1 MRYALLIVIC
11 IVSCLSVV
19 FDSVSF
25 AQKKSIPISGQT
37 RKGMRVTVLSLS
49 RTNEWRS
56 KTPTESGDP
65 LVIKA
70 KAGQEIVVVRV
81 KITVMKETEAIGFS
95 PVNLHDVEGN
105 KVGPLA
111 LFWKGGKFRRGHTT
125 IEEILFRAPNGTRFK
140 VFEAEDLQLNIEKLE
155 E

>member
-1 MRYALLIVIC
+1 MRYAFLIVTC
-11 IVSCLSVV
+11 IACFSVG
-19 FDSVSF
+19 FDSVTL
-25 AQKKSIPISGQT
+25 AQRKSIPISGQT
-37 RKGMRVTVLSLS
+37 LKGMRVIVLTVT

-56 KTPTESGDP
+56 KTPTESGDH

-70 KAGQEIVVVRV
+70 KEGQEIVVVRV
-81 KITVMKETEAIGFS
+81 KITVMKETDAIGFS

-125 IEEILFRAPNGTRFK
+125 IEEILFRAPKGTRFK
-140 VFEAEDLQLNIEKLE
+140 IFEAEDLQLNIEKLGG
-155 E
+155 